1 MLKHNVRRIV
11 TLFASSEFAFIYCIV
26 GTLAQV
32 SHTYYLV
39 LSISSLDGWGKHLQ
53 AFMLSL
59 FISSSLLFF
68 TAIADSNK
76 DDKDS
81 KRILMAVN
89 LFMVIEIVIN
99 IYYYLSHLVLKA
111 SQPEWFDFIFA
122 LLVSCM
128 IPVTIKLYAGVIKAK
143 EWMQSEGQ
151 QAAEEEVLR
160 GWVDTS
166 GTYADEWEQ
175 TPAVQ
180 EQELTGRVKSAE
192 PEQPA
197 TEVQQT
203 VSEQLEPVKIVG
215 VIDRIASRGE
225 TTPVGESTSVET
237 NNSNDDETPE
247 TSISSVTP
255 TSAARI
261 RAVRLDNGPN
271 RIKLNYTK

>member
-166 GTYADEWEQ
+166 AVHQQADEWEQ
-175 TPAVQ
+175 APGVQ
-180 EQELTGRVKSAE
+180 EQELTGRVKSVNDTDEQEE
-192 PEQPA
+192 PEQL
-197 TEVQQT
+197 

-225 TTPVGESTSVET
+225 TTPVGENTSVET
-237 NNSNDDETPE
+237 NISNDDETPK
-247 TSISSVTP
+247 
-255 TSAARI
+255 I
-261 RAVRLDNGPN
+261 RAVRLDVGPS

>member
-151 QAAEEEVLR
+151 LAAEEEVLR

-166 GTYADEWEQ
+166 GVHQQADEWEQ
-175 TPAVQ
+175 AGVEHQQVAAVQ
-180 EQELTGRVKSAE
+180 EQELTGRVKSVNDTDEQEE
-192 PEQPA
+192 PEQL
-197 TEVQQT
+197 

-215 VIDRIASRGE
+215 VIDRITSRGE
-225 TTPVGESTSVET
+225 TTPVGENTSVET
-237 NNSNDDETPE
+237 NTSNDDETPK
-247 TSISSVTP
+247 
-255 TSAARI
+255 I
-261 RAVRLDNGPN
+261 RAVRLDDGPS